1 MTPRPSSSKRSHNL
15 QVLVTPTEAERIREL
30 AWSSRTSVSQF
41 LRWLVTSYL
50 EQQKP
55 GDTASDMK

>member
-1 MTPRPSSSKRSHNL
+1 MNPRPSSPKRSHNL

-30 AWSSRTSVSQF
+30 AWTSRTSVSQF

-55 GDTASDMK
+55 DLPASEG